1 MTNAHAIG
9 IETIFNDKAKTIYD
23 GIPESVAG
31 FELFKVALAEFYIQ
45 SGRSDLVPQGMR
57 DISSRKKELE
67 SVYAAHGGRARFLEE
82 YKEAFAQA
90 YASVP
95 ITQPVGMLHTLER
108 R

>member
-1 MTNAHAIG
+1 MTNAHPLG
-9 IETIFNDKAKTIYD
+9 IEAVFNDKVGTVYD
-23 GIPESVAG
+23 GIPKPVAG
-31 FELFKVALAEFYIQ
+31 LELFKTALAEFLIQ
-45 SGRSDLVPQGMR
+45 SGRSDLVPQNLR

-82 YKEAFAQA
+82 YHRAFAQA

>member
-1 MTNAHAIG
+1 MNTHAIG
-9 IETIFNDKAKTIYD
+9 IETVFNETAATIYGD
-23 GIPESVAG
+23 VPEPVAG
-31 FELFKVALAEFYIQ
+31 LELFKTALAEFLIQ
-45 SGRSDLVPQGMR
+45 SGRSDLVPQNLR

-82 YKEAFAQA
+82 YHRAFAQA